1 MKKLFPGFYLPTEE
15 DFKRLWDECVFV
27 FDASMLLN
35 IYRYSP
41 ETQTAF
47 LTILEKLKDRI
58 WLPHQVAFEF
68 SKNRGKVIEDQLKA
82 YGDVEKTLDD
92 IYLALEQQLS
102 SFKRHS
108 SISIAET
115 LASVKSGLDAAKG
128 ALAKNKEGHRD
139 FSVDDPVGD
148 KLEKLIAGKV
158 GPPFAK
164 EKLVDIYG
172 DGELR
177 YKLQQPPGY
186 MDTKGKPGNDKY
198 GDLLLWRQV
207 IEYAKKEHKPIIL
220 VTGEN
225 KEDWWHK
232 EKGKIVSPRPELI
245 NEIHDQADVGFY
257 LYQSAQFL
265 EYAQK
270 YLNLEGEKTAVEEA
284 EEISRLDEAVET
296 AVNYI
301 ATKDWIDRRL
311 RNNFGALDNVLLR
324 RASEATNLLNN
335 PLMRQAIESAQLFNK
350 TFQNPL
356 LRRALDDFNE
366 IKTPFITQKI
376 EHDLA
381 TRSAINR
388 HLDDVSRLA
397 NDPLARR
404 AAEFSQMFD
413 NPTLQRIKDAQAA
426 FTDPFLT
433 NALETGRFWYNH
445 PLRGFPIPRDID
457 VEISPKRSSD
467 LPNSESGIVRVE
479 LTLPDDENDN
489 ESDASQT
496 VDANPVASPPYEFD
510 DYPRVITLTHRA
522 TSSHPFETSHR
533 LRRPTTDEWIKWGQS
548 IKRVR
553 RYLSQ
558 AEIDEHNA
566 DREEDEKASEIWSP
580 IYSEWE
586 ANELLYN
593 KIVLEIAGIQL
604 DDNDEFP
611 RDQFRVLPPEMI
623 EELQFEIKSAAIK
636 PLYECYCELEAS
648 DTDQTRRIK
657 QELAG
662 SSSSSHNVVHILRT
676 PTESQSVQFRTSI
689 VTGEFAQDDEGREI
703 INLRLNLSVAN
714 DFYSSLLERIENAT
728 VSGEVFSV
736 ERRHPFMEAIN
747 PVYKLRVL
755 ETLFGVRAWYFAVED
770 MVFP

>member
-1 MKKLFPGFYLPTEE
+1 ME
-15 DFKRLWDECVFV
+15 
-27 FDASMLLN
+27 
-35 IYRYSP
+35 
-41 ETQTAF
+41 
-47 LTILEKLKDRI
+47 
-58 WLPHQVAFEF
+58 
-68 SKNRGKVIEDQLKA
+68 
-82 YGDVEKTLDD
+82 DVEKTLDD
-92 IYLALEQQLS
+92 IYLALEQQLG

-108 SISIAET
+108 SISIAEI

-198 GDLLLWRQV
+198 GDLLLWLQV

-220 VTGEN
+220 VTGES
-225 KEDWWHK
+225 KEDWWQK

-245 NEIHDQADVGFY
+245 NEIHDQAGVGFY

-270 YLNLEGEKTAVEEA
+270 YLNLEGEKTAVQEA

-311 RNNFGALDNVLLR
+311 RNNAGALDNVLLR
-324 RASEATNLLNN
+324 RASEATQLLNN
-335 PLMRQAIESAQLFNK
+335 PLTRQAIESAQLFDK

-376 EHDLA
+376 ERDLA

-426 FTDPFLT
+426 FTNPFLT
-433 NALETGRFWYNH
+433 NALKTGRSLYNH

-479 LTLPDDENDN
+479 LTLPDTENDN
-489 ESDASQT
+489 ESDASQQ
-496 VDANPVASPPYEFD
+496 VEANPVAGPPYEFD
-510 DYPRVITLTHRA
+510 NYPRVITLTHRA
-522 TSSHPFETSHR
+522 NSAHPFETSHR
-533 LRRPTTDEWIKWGQS
+533 LRRPTTGEWIKWGQS
-548 IKRVR
+548 IKRGR

-623 EELQFEIKSAAIK
+623 EKLQFEIKSAAIK
-636 PLYECYCELEAS
+636 PLYECYCEL
-648 DTDQTRRIK
+648 
-657 QELAG
+657 
-662 SSSSSHNVVHILRT
+662 
-676 PTESQSVQFRTSI
+676 
-689 VTGEFAQDDEGREI
+689 
-703 INLRLNLSVAN
+703 
-714 DFYSSLLERIENAT
+714 
-728 VSGEVFSV
+728 
-736 ERRHPFMEAIN
+736 
-747 PVYKLRVL
+747 
-755 ETLFGVRAWYFAVED
+755 
-770 MVFP
+770 